1 MDIVGIQG
9 REIILVRMTMTGRV
23 AFGGAEVLVV
33 SLVEFLPGD
42 LSSMTTPL
50 SLGTSLPYP
59 LPQPPV
65 RPWRFYPG
73 GDRR

>member
-1 MDIVGIQG
+1 MDIVGTQG
-9 REIILVRMTMTGRV
+9 REIIPVRMTMTARV
-23 AFGGAEVLVV
+23 AFGGVEVLVV

-50 SLGTSLPYP
+50 SPETSLPYLP
-59 LPQPPV
+59 PQPPV

-73 GDRR
+73 GDQR